1 MQLNSKK
8 ESRHK
13 RIERALRNNL
23 KKRKKFLNKIN
34 KEVNKI
40 KT

>member
-1 MQLNSKK
+1 MQLKSKK
-8 ESRHK
+8 EK
-13 RIERALRNNL
+13 RIQKIEEALRNNL